1 MMIKVVQRKTAV
13 KDENEELGQ
22 LRTCNTIFHM
32 YVKII
37 SFVLHCAEV
46 TIVVHMHLWESHLGI
61 RGVFDFVFPFSQYTG
76 FFLWDVLHF

>member
-37 SFVLHCAEV
+37 SFVLYCAEV
-46 TIVVHMHLWESHLGI
+46 TIVVHMHL
-61 RGVFDFVFPFSQYTG
+61 
-76 FFLWDVLHF
+76 